1 MNLPIEFEKKIEGLF
16 WVMSGMIS
24 YTAMTIT
31 DFRRSDSIP

>member
-1 MNLPIEFEKKIEGLF
+1 MNLPIEFEKKMRPF
-16 WVMSGMIS
+16 WAMSGMIS

>member
-1 MNLPIEFEKKIEGLF
+1 MNLPIEFEKKMKAFLGDE
-16 WVMSGMIS
+16 WMIS